1 MRDPG
6 TVCYNVDE
14 KTRYKVPG
22 RETWLRY
29 VPAFRGPTEQ
39 TVYVRHFGKVNGC
52 IKQTISYP
60 SMLNITT

>member
-14 KTRYKVPG
+14 KTRYKVLG

-39 TVYVRHFGKVNGC
+39 AVC
-52 IKQTISYP
+52 
-60 SMLNITT
+60 

>member
-14 KTRYKVPG
+14 KTRYKVLG

-29 VPAFRGPTEQ
+29 VPAFRGPAEQ
-39 TVYVRHFGKVNGC
+39 AVC
-52 IKQTISYP
+52 
-60 SMLNITT
+60 